1 MDKNMK
7 TILTILDSHDLYGK
21 ELSNIQ
27 VYKTLKEYQFRVIVA
42 YNKYASDNLIEE
54 IKPYEKITV
63 SFPRQIKKK
72 HRILHYF
79 LYFFS
84 SNYQISKIISKKKPD
99 AILIPT
105 EIALL
110 YLLPSLLFFY
120 KTKLIFRIGD
130 APLLYR
136 KQHKKYL
143 CKIYNVIWRV
153 LILKRIDIT
162 VSISKFIQ
170 NKLRDSGRKIQSKN
184 DFIIYNLPPERS
196 SYDKL
201 NLYPNS
207 TTTLKLGFIGRIVED
222 KGLHLLVQ
230 ATLELLNEGYDIELF
245 IAGNIDKADKYFLYI
260 SNIITQTN
268 FINKFHFIGN
278 INDIKSFY
286 EAIDISC
293 APSIYEEPLGNIL
306 VEAKKY
312 SRPSIIF
319 NVGGM
324 PELITHKHNG
334 YICQTISIQNI
345 KEAITYYYNNRQKIK
360 EEGNNAHL
368 SIKEL
373 GIDSEQ
379 FKKKWIKIFN
389 SL

>member
-1 MDKNMK
+1 MK

-27 VYKTLKEYQFRVIVA
+27 VYKILKENQFRVIVA
-42 YNKYASDNLIEE
+42 YNKYASDNLIYE
-54 IKPYEKITV
+54 IQSYEKISI

-72 HRILHYF
+72 YRILYYF

-84 SNYQISKIISKKKPD
+84 SNYKISKIISKEKPE

-120 KTKLIFRIGD
+120 KTKIIFRIGD

-136 KQHKKYL
+136 KQHKKHL
-143 CKIYNVIWRV
+143 CKIYNLIWSFI
-153 LILKRIDIT
+153 ILKRVNIT

-170 NKLRDSGRKIQSKN
+170 SKLKKSGRIIQSKN
-184 DFIIYNLPPERS
+184 DFIIYNFPPERS
-196 SYDKL
+196 SFDKL
-201 NLYPNS
+201 NLCSNS
-207 TTTLKLGFIGRIVED
+207 AKTLKLGFIGRIVED

-230 ATLELLNEGYDIELF
+230 ATIELLNEGYDIELF
-245 IAGNIDKADKYFLYI
+245 IAGNIDKTDKYFLYI
-260 SNIITQTN
+260 NDIIAQTS
-268 FINKFHFIGN
+268 FINKFQFIGN
-278 INDIKSFY
+278 INDIQSFY
-286 EAIDISC
+286 ETIDISC
-293 APSIYEEPLGNIL
+293 APSIYEEPLGNII

-312 SRPSIIF
+312 SKPSIIF

-334 YICQTISIQNI
+334 YICKNISIQNL
-345 KEAITYYYNNRQKIK
+345 KEAIAYYYKNRARIK

-379 FKKKWIKIFN
+379 FKKKWIQIFN
-389 SL
+389 DL